1 VEWVEGGS
9 YRRTIR
15 AGAAPGFLE
24 VAPATDGPALRLRI
38 AAPPGAGLDR
48 LVRRVRRLFDL
59 DADPGRIGGD
69 LGRDPF
75 LAPAVR
81 AHPGLRVPGAW
92 DGFETT
98 VRAILG
104 QQVSVRGATT
114 MAGRLV
120 AALGE
125 PIPSAGGGLTH
136 LFPAPADV
144 ARADLSELGVPGAR
158 RACLAAVARAVA
170 SGSLALDG
178 AASLDDAVA
187 RLTALP
193 GIGPWTAQYVAMRA
207 LGEPDA
213 FPAGDLALK
222 RETGLNEAALVKRA
236 ESWRPWRA
244 YAAMYLWRR
253 HAEAAGETKMT
264 HGKRRRR

>member
-1 VEWVEGGS
+1 
-9 YRRTIR
+9 
-15 AGAAPGFLE
+15 L
-24 VAPATDGPALRLRI
+24 
-38 AAPPGAGLDR
+38 
-48 LVRRVRRLFDL
+48 
-59 DADPGRIGGD
+59 
-69 LGRDPF
+69 
-75 LAPAVR
+75 LAPILK

-120 AALGE
+120 EALGV
-125 PIPSAGGGLTH
+125 PVPSPRDGLTH
-136 LFPAPADV
+136 LFPSPAEV
-144 ARADLSELGVPGAR
+144 ARADLSRLGVPGAR
-158 RACLAAVARAVA
+158 RRCLHGVARAVA

-178 AASLDDAVA
+178 AASLEDAVA

-193 GIGPWTAQYVAMRA
+193 GIGPWTGQYVAMRA

-222 RETGLNEAALVKRA
+222 KETGLSEAALLRRA
-236 ESWRPWRA
+236 EAWRPWRA
-244 YAAMYLWRR
+244 YAALLLWRR
-253 HAEAAGETKMT
+253 HADSARAPKTKPR
-264 HGKRRRR
+264 GRRRR